1 LPTSPL
7 KVDTSQPA
15 TYMGGSN
22 GVVQFTNRLTRREQF
37 MSTVKVTDES
47 FEKDVLQASGPVLVD
62 FWAEWCG
69 PCKMMSP
76 ILDQLATE
84 QAGRATI
91 AKVDIDAFPDLQ
103 ARFGIRAIPTLIVF
117 KNGQPVNT
125 ITGVKSKGFLEAALA
140 A

>member
-1 LPTSPL
+1 MKAIALTTETF
-7 KVDTSQPA
+7 DTTLA
-15 TYMGGSN
+15 
-22 GVVQFTNRLTRREQF
+22 
-37 MSTVKVTDES
+37 STD
-47 FEKDVLQASGPVLVD
+47 QPVLVD

-91 AKVDIDAFPDLQ
+91 AKVNIDAFPDLQ

>member
-1 LPTSPL
+1 MKPIALTAATF
-7 KVDTSQPA
+7 DTTLA
-15 TYMGGSN
+15 
-22 GVVQFTNRLTRREQF
+22 
-37 MSTVKVTDES
+37 STD
-47 FEKDVLQASGPVLVD
+47 QPVLVD

-91 AKVDIDAFPDLQ
+91 AKVDVDSFPDLQ

-125 ITGVKSKGFLEAALA
+125 ITGVKSKSFLEAALA

>member
-1 LPTSPL
+1 MKPIDLTSETF
-7 KVDTSQPA
+7 DTTLA
-15 TYMGGSN
+15 N
-22 GVVQFTNRLTRREQF
+22 
-37 MSTVKVTDES
+37 TD
-47 FEKDVLQASGPVLVD
+47 QPVLVD

-91 AKVDIDAFPDLQ
+91 AKVDVDAFPDLQ

>member
-1 LPTSPL
+1 MKPIALTSETF
-7 KVDTSQPA
+7 DA
-15 TYMGGSN
+15 TLAN
-22 GVVQFTNRLTRREQF
+22 TAQ
-37 MSTVKVTDES
+37 
-47 FEKDVLQASGPVLVD
+47 PVLVD

>member
-1 LPTSPL
+1 MKPITLTTETF
-7 KVDTSQPA
+7 DTTLA
-15 TYMGGSN
+15 N
-22 GVVQFTNRLTRREQF
+22 
-37 MSTVKVTDES
+37 TD
-47 FEKDVLQASGPVLVD
+47 QPVLVD

-91 AKVDIDAFPDLQ
+91 AKVDVDAFPDLQ

>member
-1 LPTSPL
+1 MKPIALTSETF
-7 KVDTSQPA
+7 DA
-15 TYMGGSN
+15 TLAN
-22 GVVQFTNRLTRREQF
+22 
-37 MSTVKVTDES
+37 TD
-47 FEKDVLQASGPVLVD
+47 QPVLVD

-91 AKVDIDAFPDLQ
+91 AKVDVDAFPDLQ

>member
-1 LPTSPL
+1 MKPIALTAETF
-7 KVDTSQPA
+7 DTTLA
-15 TYMGGSN
+15 
-22 GVVQFTNRLTRREQF
+22 
-37 MSTVKVTDES
+37 STD
-47 FEKDVLQASGPVLVD
+47 QPVLVD

-91 AKVDIDAFPDLQ
+91 AKVNIDTFPDLQ

>member
-1 LPTSPL
+1 MKPIALTSETF
-7 KVDTSQPA
+7 DTTLA
-15 TYMGGSN
+15 N
-22 GVVQFTNRLTRREQF
+22 
-37 MSTVKVTDES
+37 TD
-47 FEKDVLQASGPVLVD
+47 QPVLVD

-91 AKVDIDAFPDLQ
+91 AKVDVDAFPDLQ

>member
-1 LPTSPL
+1 MKPIALTSETF
-7 KVDTSQPA
+7 DTTLA
-15 TYMGGSN
+15 G
-22 GVVQFTNRLTRREQF
+22 
-37 MSTVKVTDES
+37 TD
-47 FEKDVLQASGPVLVD
+47 QPVLVD

-91 AKVDIDAFPDLQ
+91 AKVDVDAFPDLQ

-125 ITGVKSKGFLEAALA
+125 ITGVRSKGFLEAALA

>member
-1 LPTSPL
+1 MKPIALTTETF
-7 KVDTSQPA
+7 DA
-15 TYMGGSN
+15 T
-22 GVVQFTNRLTRREQF
+22 LA
-37 MSTVKVTDES
+37 STD
-47 FEKDVLQASGPVLVD
+47 QPVLVD

-117 KNGQPVNT
+117 KNRQPVNT
-125 ITGVKSKGFLEAALA
+125 ITGVKSKGFLEAALIS
-140 A
+140 

>member
-1 LPTSPL
+1 MKPIALTTETF
-7 KVDTSQPA
+7 DTTLA
-15 TYMGGSN
+15 N
-22 GVVQFTNRLTRREQF
+22 
-37 MSTVKVTDES
+37 TD
-47 FEKDVLQASGPVLVD
+47 QPVLVD

-91 AKVDIDAFPDLQ
+91 AKVDVDAYPDLQ

-117 KNGQPVNT
+117 KNGQPVST

>member
-1 LPTSPL
+1 MKPIALTTETF
-7 KVDTSQPA
+7 DA
-15 TYMGGSN
+15 TLAN
-22 GVVQFTNRLTRREQF
+22 
-37 MSTVKVTDES
+37 TD
-47 FEKDVLQASGPVLVD
+47 QPVLVD

-91 AKVDIDAFPDLQ
+91 AKVNIDAFPDLQ

>member
-1 LPTSPL
+1 MKPIALTTETF
-7 KVDTSQPA
+7 DA
-15 TYMGGSN
+15 TLSN
-22 GVVQFTNRLTRREQF
+22 
-37 MSTVKVTDES
+37 TD
-47 FEKDVLQASGPVLVD
+47 QPVLVD

-117 KNGQPVNT
+117 KNGQPVST

>member
-1 LPTSPL
+1 MKPIALTSETF
-7 KVDTSQPA
+7 DTTLA
-15 TYMGGSN
+15 
-22 GVVQFTNRLTRREQF
+22 
-37 MSTVKVTDES
+37 STD
-47 FEKDVLQASGPVLVD
+47 QPVLVD

-84 QAGRATI
+84 QTGRATI
-91 AKVDIDAFPDLQ
+91 AKVDVDAFPDLQ

>member
-1 LPTSPL
+1 MKPIALTSETF
-7 KVDTSQPA
+7 DTTLA
-15 TYMGGSN
+15 N
-22 GVVQFTNRLTRREQF
+22 
-37 MSTVKVTDES
+37 TD
-47 FEKDVLQASGPVLVD
+47 QPVLVD

-84 QAGRATI
+84 QAGRATN

>member
-1 LPTSPL
+1 MKPI
-7 KVDTSQPA
+7 A
-15 TYMGGSN
+15 
-22 GVVQFTNRLTRREQF
+22 LTTETF
-37 MSTVKVTDES
+37 DSTLASTD
-47 FEKDVLQASGPVLVD
+47 QPVLVD

-103 ARFGIRAIPTLIVF
+103 ARYGIRAIPTLIVF

>member
-1 LPTSPL
+1 MKPIALTTETF
-7 KVDTSQPA
+7 DA
-15 TYMGGSN
+15 TLS
-22 GVVQFTNRLTRREQF
+22 
-37 MSTVKVTDES
+37 STD
-47 FEKDVLQASGPVLVD
+47 QPVLVD

-91 AKVDIDAFPDLQ
+91 AKVDVDAFPDLQ

-117 KNGQPVNT
+117 KNGQAVNT
-125 ITGVKSKGFLEAALA
+125 ITGVKSKGFLEAALTA
-140 A
+140 

>member
-1 LPTSPL
+1 MKPIALTTETF
-7 KVDTSQPA
+7 DA
-15 TYMGGSN
+15 TLAN
-22 GVVQFTNRLTRREQF
+22 
-37 MSTVKVTDES
+37 TD
-47 FEKDVLQASGPVLVD
+47 QPVLVD

-91 AKVDIDAFPDLQ
+91 AKVNIDAFPDLQ
-103 ARFGIRAIPTLIVF
+103 ARFGIRAIPTLIIF

>member
-1 LPTSPL
+1 MKPIALTTATF
-7 KVDTSQPA
+7 DTTLASTDQPI
-15 TYMGGSN
+15 
-22 GVVQFTNRLTRREQF
+22 
-37 MSTVKVTDES
+37 
-47 FEKDVLQASGPVLVD
+47 LVD

-125 ITGVKSKGFLEAALA
+125 ITGVKSKSFLEAALA

>member
-1 LPTSPL
+1 MKPITLTTETF
-7 KVDTSQPA
+7 DTTLS
-15 TYMGGSN
+15 G
-22 GVVQFTNRLTRREQF
+22 
-37 MSTVKVTDES
+37 TD
-47 FEKDVLQASGPVLVD
+47 QPVLVD

-91 AKVDIDAFPDLQ
+91 AKVDIDAYPDLQ

>member
-1 LPTSPL
+1 MKPIALTPETF
-7 KVDTSQPA
+7 DA
-15 TYMGGSN
+15 TLAN
-22 GVVQFTNRLTRREQF
+22 
-37 MSTVKVTDES
+37 TD
-47 FEKDVLQASGPVLVD
+47 QPVLVD

-91 AKVDIDAFPDLQ
+91 AKVNVEAFPELQ
-103 ARFGIRAIPTLIVF
+103 ARFGIRAIPTLIIF

>member
-1 LPTSPL
+1 MKPIALTSETF
-7 KVDTSQPA
+7 DA
-15 TYMGGSN
+15 TLSG
-22 GVVQFTNRLTRREQF
+22 
-37 MSTVKVTDES
+37 TD
-47 FEKDVLQASGPVLVD
+47 QPVLVD

-69 PCKMMSP
+69 PCKMMAP

-84 QAGRATI
+84 QEGRAMI
-91 AKVDIDAFPDLQ
+91 AKVDIDAYPDLQ
-103 ARFGIRAIPTLIVF
+103 ARFGIRAIPTLIIF

>member
-1 LPTSPL
+1 MKPIALTSETF
-7 KVDTSQPA
+7 DA
-15 TYMGGSN
+15 TLSG
-22 GVVQFTNRLTRREQF
+22 
-37 MSTVKVTDES
+37 TD
-47 FEKDVLQASGPVLVD
+47 QPVLVD

-69 PCKMMSP
+69 PCKMMAP

-84 QAGRATI
+84 QEGRAMI
-91 AKVDIDAFPDLQ
+91 AKVDIDAYPDLQ

-125 ITGVKSKGFLEAALA
+125 ITGVKSKGFLETALA

>member
-1 LPTSPL
+1 MKPIALTTETF
-7 KVDTSQPA
+7 DTTLA
-15 TYMGGSN
+15 N
-22 GVVQFTNRLTRREQF
+22 
-37 MSTVKVTDES
+37 TD
-47 FEKDVLQASGPVLVD
+47 QPVLVD
-62 FWAEWCG
+62 FWAQWCG

-91 AKVDIDAFPDLQ
+91 AKVDVDAYPDLQ

>member
-1 LPTSPL
+1 MKPIALTSETF
-7 KVDTSQPA
+7 DTTLA
-15 TYMGGSN
+15 N
-22 GVVQFTNRLTRREQF
+22 
-37 MSTVKVTDES
+37 TD
-47 FEKDVLQASGPVLVD
+47 QPVLVD

-91 AKVDIDAFPDLQ
+91 AKVDVDAFPDLQ
-103 ARFGIRAIPTLIVF
+103 ARFGIRAIPTLFVF

>member
-1 LPTSPL
+1 MKPI
-7 KVDTSQPA
+7 A
-15 TYMGGSN
+15 
-22 GVVQFTNRLTRREQF
+22 LTTETF
-37 MSTVKVTDES
+37 DSTLASTD
-47 FEKDVLQASGPVLVD
+47 QPVLVD

-103 ARFGIRAIPTLIVF
+103 ARYGIRAIPTLIVF

-125 ITGVKSKGFLEAALA
+125 ITGVKSKGFLEAALTA
-140 A
+140 

>member
-1 LPTSPL
+1 MKPIALTSETF
-7 KVDTSQPA
+7 DA
-15 TYMGGSN
+15 TLSG
-22 GVVQFTNRLTRREQF
+22 
-37 MSTVKVTDES
+37 TD
-47 FEKDVLQASGPVLVD
+47 QPVLVD

-91 AKVDIDAFPDLQ
+91 AKVDVDAFPDLQ

-125 ITGVKSKGFLEAALA
+125 ITGVKSKGFLEAALIA
-140 A
+140 

>member
-1 LPTSPL
+1 MKPIALTTETF
-7 KVDTSQPA
+7 DTTLA
-15 TYMGGSN
+15 
-22 GVVQFTNRLTRREQF
+22 
-37 MSTVKVTDES
+37 STD
-47 FEKDVLQASGPVLVD
+47 QPVLVD

-76 ILDQLATE
+76 ILDQLAAE
-84 QAGRATI
+84 QAGRATV

-103 ARFGIRAIPTLIVF
+103 ARYGIRAIPTLIVF

-125 ITGVKSKGFLEAALA
+125 ITGVKSKSFLEAALA

>member
-1 LPTSPL
+1 MKPIALTTETF
-7 KVDTSQPA
+7 DTTLA
-15 TYMGGSN
+15 N
-22 GVVQFTNRLTRREQF
+22 
-37 MSTVKVTDES
+37 TD
-47 FEKDVLQASGPVLVD
+47 QPVLVD

-91 AKVDIDAFPDLQ
+91 AKVNIDAFPDLQ

-117 KNGQPVNT
+117 KNGRPVNT

>member
-1 LPTSPL
+1 MKPIALTNETF
-7 KVDTSQPA
+7 DTTLA
-15 TYMGGSN
+15 N
-22 GVVQFTNRLTRREQF
+22 
-37 MSTVKVTDES
+37 TD
-47 FEKDVLQASGPVLVD
+47 QPVLVD

-91 AKVDIDAFPDLQ
+91 AKVNIDAFPDLQ